1 MHEVLYILFVSYIQT
16 TFGNVRMCTKLSR
29 CRSYFSLT
37 ALKSTELLCIFFP
50 PLWLIEDRPGGAA
63 HQLGPPGSLLPRRQ
77 VLPTQSDGEE
87 TLRPSAHPA
96 AQTCS
101 VRGRQT
107 KRLWMDGWT
116 DGRTDGWMWDQD
128 SEGWGWSCEAKTNY
142 TFGIPAYESAARTC
156 PQFSPN
162 TPGSDLGGWSCL
174 DILFLCAL
182 SCCSFKFVV
191 I

>member
-16 TFGNVRMCTKLSR
+16 TFGNVCMWIKLSR
-29 CRSYFSLT
+29 CRYYFSLT
-37 ALKSTELLCIFFP
+37 VLKSTELLCIFSP
-50 PLWLIEDRPGGAA
+50 PLWLIEDRPWGAA

-77 VLPTQSDGEE
+77 VLPTQGDGEE
-87 TLRPSAHPA
+87 ALRPSAHPA

-107 KRLWMDGWT
+107 KRLWVDGWMDGWI
-116 DGRTDGWMWDQD
+116 WDQD
-128 SEGWGWSCEAKTNY
+128 TEGWGWSCEAKTNN

-162 TPGSDLGGWSCL
+162 TPGSDLGDWSCL
-174 DILFLCAL
+174 DILFLCTVL
-182 SCCSFKFVV
+182 SWCSLKFV
-191 I
+191 II